1 MNYAIAVKLIKAL
14 AVLALEGISSIHL
27 PLQPMKN
34 ISGFFQEIRTGIP
47 SRLYIPQK
55 ILPHRATIKLPH
67 STKLNTGLQ
76 GRIPLTALQQQSL
89 SRKESDLLLDLGR
102 NLDATSDKL
111 SSTNRLK
118 PIIKEVLESKVFRE
132 DPQTL
137 LVYKAAQSQMREV
150 NNLTLGKCNDAIRK
164 IEASK
169 GIKIS
174 DSHRVI
180 LAAGIMLGIPVVV
193 MAV

>member
-1 MNYAIAVKLIKAL
+1 MNYAIAVKKIIAL

-27 PLQPMKN
+27 PLQPMKF
-34 ISGFFQEIRTGIP
+34 ISGFFQETRPGIP
-47 SRLYIPQK
+47 SKIYIPHK
-55 ILPHRATIKLPH
+55 ILPHRASIKLPH
-67 STKLNTGLQ
+67 STEFNTRLK

-89 SRKESDLLLDLGR
+89 GRMENSLLLYLGR
-102 NLDATSDKL
+102 NLDATNDKL

-118 PIIKEVLESKVFRE
+118 PIIKEVLEGKIFRE

-137 LVYKAAQSQMREV
+137 LVYNAAQSQIREV

-180 LAAGIMLGIPVVV
+180 LAAGIILGIPVVV